1 MRVNSN
7 QRQQQQIDELDTTLV
22 EVISQFQQIAKN
34 QADLLSL
41 VLQMQLQIDQ
51 LKEAY
56 SVLVAMVPGVNR
68 PAT

>member
-1 MRVNSN
+1 MKISSN
-7 QRQQQQIDELDTTLV
+7 QHQQQQINELDNAV
-22 EVISQFQQIAKN
+22 YDIIGQFQQIAKN

-56 SVLVAMVPGVNR
+56 SVLVAMVPLVNR

>member
-1 MRVNSN
+1 MKISSN
-7 QRQQQQIDELDTTLV
+7 QHQQQQINELDNAV
-22 EVISQFQQIAKN
+22 YDIIGQFQQIAKN

-56 SVLVAMVPGVNR
+56 SVLVAIVPGVNR

>member
-56 SVLVAMVPGVNR
+56 SVLVAMVPLVNR

>member
-56 SVLVAMVPGVNR
+56 SVLVAIVPGVNR